1 MLIASC
7 EYNCSNEILSV
18 TAMLS
23 VPQCF
28 VRPNEAKKAADDS
41 KLRFAHIDGDHLTLL
56 NVYHAFKQN
65 MEDPQWCYDNFV
77 NYRSLKSADNV
88 RQQLCRI
95 MDRFNLKRTS
105 TDFTSKEYYLN
116 IRKALCSGFFMQVA
130 HLERTGHYLT
140 IKDNQIVQLHPS
152 TCLDHKP
159 EWVLYNEFVLTTKN
173 YIRTVTDVKPEWLI
187 KTAPQY
193 YNMDNFPQCEAKRQL
208 EQIIAK
214 VNSRQYQKGF

>member
-1 MLIASC
+1 M
-7 EYNCSNEILSV
+7 
-18 TAMLS
+18 
-23 VPQCF
+23 
-28 VRPNEAKKAADDS
+28 
-41 KLRFAHIDGDHLTLL
+41 
-56 NVYHAFKQN
+56 
-65 MEDPQWCYDNFV
+65 
-77 NYRSLKSADNV
+77 
-88 RQQLCRI
+88 
-95 MDRFNLKRTS
+95 
-105 TDFTSKEYYLN
+105 
-116 IRKALCSGFFMQVA
+116 A

-214 VNSRQYQKGF
+214 VNSRQYQKGFWGAIRLDDSTNSTTENSSLLCICRFQENLINKNVLLFFCTNLRLWTNYFVELSSCWLFLPFGPG